1 MSKSSVNNEAL
12 HVFREGRTLLRES
25 RALKTKLEQTLLDL
39 FNTKSRQEALRF
51 SPVNVGRLKE
61 LHGITTFDNDLLN
74 DVRTFV
80 EKAASDVICR
90 FSEKVCK
97 DSGSCRKASYHR
109 AKFTVSEIEK
119 TKLTI
124 YHLLHS
130 YTTILQ
136 SIVAGRRGEVGDV
149 SKGEISGP
157 ASDWLYLLGC
167 IDEFNQ
173 LMKEDDA
180 LLMNFGVTGTD
191 GHFDF
196 IGSRAVSSQN
206 TIESGSEEGA
216 ATTPIFTLQCVRYRW
231 TMIHKNHHPSY
242 IQKLGR
248 QTSSSQILRCL
259 AIERCWMASFEL
271 AKTIVLGYDRKT
283 LENAAE
289 EASWLTVP
297 QSITPSFTSLT
308 GLLPGLSKMTGSSR
322 KNKDGNGNKRKNRNS
337 GTGGNPSV
345 EVSPGG
351 SSGAAGDRPNEL
363 GSGISVSAEQVIQ
376 RGLGTSSLGS
386 HLELV
391 EEFVS
396 SEEAFLSDF
405 FSVLAKVTFIEFYVH
420 LAFLILYPLKHN
432 FIVNL

>member
-1 MSKSSVNNEAL
+1 MSKANVSNEAQ
-12 HVFREGRTLLRES
+12 HVFREGKTLLRES
-25 RALKTKLEQTLLDL
+25 RAIKTKLEQTLLDL

-80 EKAASDVICR
+80 EKATSDVICR

-97 DSGSCRKASYHR
+97 ESGSCRKASYHR
-109 AKFTVSEIEK
+109 AKVIVSEVEK
-119 TKLTI
+119 VKLSM
-124 YHLLHS
+124 YNLLHS
-130 YTTILQ
+130 YNTILQ
-136 SIVAGRRGEVGDV
+136 NVVAGRRCEVGDV
-149 SKGEISGP
+149 SKGDVSGP

-173 LMKEDDA
+173 LMKEDED
-180 LLMNFGVTGTD
+180 LMNNYGVQGTD
-191 GHFDF
+191 GRYDY
-196 IGSRAVSSQN
+196 IGSRAATSQN
-206 TIESGSEEGA
+206 IIESGTEEGGS
-216 ATTPIFTLQCVRYRW
+216 TTPIFMLQCVRYRW

-259 AIERCWMASFEL
+259 AIERCWMASFDL

-283 LENAAE
+283 IENAAE
-289 EASWLTVP
+289 EASWLTIP
-297 QSITPSFTSLT
+297 QSITPSFTSLS
-308 GLLPGLSKMTGSSR
+308 GLLPGLSKMTCSYR
-322 KNKDGNGNKRKNRNS
+322 KNKDGNGNKRKNRNTS
-337 GTGGNPSV
+337 GTGGNPSA

-351 SSGAAGDRPNEL
+351 SSGAAGPNEL
-363 GSGISVSAEQVIQ
+363 GSDLSIPAEQVIQ

-396 SEEAFLSDF
+396 CEEAFLSDF
-405 FSVLAKVTFIEFYVH
+405 FSVLAKVIFSLT
-420 LAFLILYPLKHN
+420 
-432 FIVNL
+432 